1 VSEAGYNVIVEADDD
16 RDDSKAAE
24 IMRILTEAYPGYPWH
39 VRIGRGVI
47 IIKNM
52 QLSDRYGMC
61 RHYDRVTFD
70 AGVLKRDIVMAAG
83 EYLERAN
90 LYRGAKREHEVA
102 RPVEGIPERHQVLK
116 RVVH

>member
-1 VSEAGYNVIVEADDD
+1 MSEGYNVIVEADDD
-16 RDDSKAAE
+16 RDDSKASE
-24 IMRILTEAYPGYPWH
+24 IMQILMEAYPGYPWH
-39 VRIGRGVI
+39 VRIARGAI

-52 QLSDRYGMC
+52 KLSDKYGMC

-90 LYRGAKREHEVA
+90 LVRGAMQ
-102 RPVEGIPERHQVLK
+102 EGIQVKSIDGIPQKHQL
-116 RVVH
+116 VH